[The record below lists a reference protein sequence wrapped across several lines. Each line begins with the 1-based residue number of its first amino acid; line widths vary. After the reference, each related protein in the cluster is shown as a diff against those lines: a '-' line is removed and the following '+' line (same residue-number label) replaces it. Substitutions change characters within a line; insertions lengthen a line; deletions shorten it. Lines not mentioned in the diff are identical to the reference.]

1 MAEMLQNEVRESV
14 LTEKDIK
21 RRICAGTIVV
31 KFQIP
36 MNVCRRFPFAT
47 RLAVC

>member
-21 RRICAGTIVV
+21 
-31 KFQIP
+31 K
-36 MNVCRRFPFAT
+36 
-47 RLAVC
+47 AVYALVQLL

>member
-21 RRICAGTIVV
+21 KAY
-31 KFQIP
+31 
-36 MNVCRRFPFAT
+36 T
-47 RLAVC
+47 RWYNCCEISNSYERMQTVSFLLRD